1 MTIDYTKASPLFKV
15 KKLAHYVRLFGIP
28 RTLEMFCSQ
37 YHLKAAKASTHL
49 SEGGAEGGAPPRR
62 PTIAI
67 HQL

>member
-28 RTLEMFCSQ
+28 RTLEKVRSQ

-49 SEGGAEGGAPPRR
+49 SEGGAGGTPPRR

>member
-15 KKLAHYVRLFGIP
+15 KTLAACVRLFGIS
-28 RTLEMFCSQ
+28 RKGVNL
-37 YHLKAAKASTHL
+37 L
-49 SEGGAEGGAPPRR
+49 SESGAEGGTPSRR